1 VIPRRANMIK
11 VKNGRVAV
19 YTITLL
25 TDLAEFLVKKYVS
38 MRVNSVH
45 QNTGVERD
53 HF

>member
-1 VIPRRANMIK
+1 MS
-11 VKNGRVAV
+11 VKNGSVAV
-19 YTITLL
+19 YTMTLL

-38 MRVNSVH
+38 MRVMSVH